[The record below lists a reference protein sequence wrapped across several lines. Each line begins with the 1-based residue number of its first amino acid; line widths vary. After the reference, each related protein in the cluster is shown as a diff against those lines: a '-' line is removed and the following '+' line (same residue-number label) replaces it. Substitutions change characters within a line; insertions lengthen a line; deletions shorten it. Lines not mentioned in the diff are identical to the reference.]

1 MADLNALPVLT
12 QIVLASGYVAYRIGY
27 QGVGTHQRPI
37 EIVFGSLAF
46 SLIASG
52 VLALLSLCTS
62 DPVVNDRVPLVVNG
76 CVAVVVTLAAGVLWR
91 KWGGEWFFV
100 LMRKWDISWANDRPS
115 ALGAIIHNN
124 KFRVSQVAVELD
136 DGTWLRCD
144 NTSDFSAAP
153 FGPCLLG
160 PDGSVGLYLTH
171 VDDPK
176 GESKKLRTTVDP
188 HYGHRI
194 TYVPA
199 NKIRRVALRHV
210 RHAS

>member
-1 MADLNALPVLT
+1 MIDLNTLPVLT
-12 QIVLASGYVAYRIGY
+12 QVALASGYVAYRIGY

-37 EIVFGSLAF
+37 EIAFGSLAF
-46 SLIASG
+46 SLIAS
-52 VLALLSLCTS
+52 LALAALPKLW
-62 DPVVNDRVPLVVNG
+62 PLNLILNG
-76 CVAVVVTLAAGVLWR
+76 IAAVTITLLAGVLWR

-100 LMRKWDISWANDRPS
+100 LMRKLDISWANDRPS

-144 NTSDFSAAP
+144 NTSDFSNAP

-171 VDDPK
+171 EDVPGKD
-176 GESKKLRTTVDP
+176 SRIMSTTVDP
-188 HYGHRI
+188 HYGYRI
-194 TYVPA
+194 TYIPA
-199 NKIRRVALRHV
+199 NKIRRVALRH
-210 RHAS
+210 AS